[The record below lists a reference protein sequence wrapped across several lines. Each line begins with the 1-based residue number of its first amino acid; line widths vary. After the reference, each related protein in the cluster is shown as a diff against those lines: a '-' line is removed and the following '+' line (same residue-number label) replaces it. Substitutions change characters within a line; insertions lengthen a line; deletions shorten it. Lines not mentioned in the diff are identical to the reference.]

1 MTRIKTALIAGA
13 LTMASTG
20 AFAQTMAPTTGVNFG
35 SPAYEA
41 YQARTDGMNSYAS
54 ADRVRM
60 PMTHAVSTSRSR
72 IDPRDLAKGYVT
84 GGGVSLR

>member
-13 LTMASTG
+13 LTIASTG
-20 AFAQTMAPTTGVNFG
+20 AFAQTMAPTAGVNFG

-60 PMTHAVSTSRSR
+60 PTTRAVSTSRR

>member
-1 MTRIKTALIAGA
+1 MTRIKMALIASA

-20 AFAQTMAPTTGVNFG
+20 AFAQTMGPTAGVNFG

-41 YQARTDGMNSYAS
+41 YQARTDAMNSYAS

-60 PMTHAVSTSRSR
+60 PMARAVPTSQGR
-72 IDPRDLAKGYVT
+72 IDPRSLANGYVS
-84 GGGVSLR
+84 GGGVTLR